1 MVYRLVLALKRT
13 YKNAITTGFRLYS
26 FFIPRKEIEHRFDT
40 RISTLSHPI
49 RQLSMGASHGPALSR
64 QGPVRQRSRGDIA
77 PMKKGKA
84 MLWITGALS
93 LALFIYL
100 FHALIKP
107 ERY

>member
-1 MVYRLVLALKRT
+1 MYRLVLALKRT
-13 YKNAITTGFRLYS
+13 HKNAIAAGFRLYS
-26 FFIPRKEIEHRFDT
+26 FFTLRKEIEHRFDT

-49 RQLSMGASHGPALSR
+49 RQLSMGASYGPAPQR
-64 QGPVRQRSRGDIA
+64 QGSMRRRSRGIA
-77 PMKKGKA
+77 AHRKKGKA

-100 FHALIKP
+100 FHALIQP

>member
-1 MVYRLVLALKRT
+1 MA
-13 YKNAITTGFRLYS
+13 AGFRLYS

-49 RQLSMGASHGPALSR
+49 LQMSMGASLGPAPTR
-64 QGPVRQRSRGDIA
+64 QSPIRRRSRGYSAHTD
-77 PMKKGKA
+77 KRGKA

-93 LALFIYL
+93 IALFIYL

>member
-1 MVYRLVLALKRT
+1 M
-13 YKNAITTGFRLYS
+13 
-26 FFIPRKEIEHRFDT
+26 
-40 RISTLSHPI
+40 
-49 RQLSMGASHGPALSR
+49 SMGASHGPAPTR
-64 QGPVRQRSRGDIA
+64 RGPVHRRSRGVA
-77 PMKKGKA
+77 AHMKKGKA

>member
-1 MVYRLVLALKRT
+1 MCRHGRARYADGRAAL
-13 YKNAITTGFRLYS
+13 
-26 FFIPRKEIEHRFDT
+26 PR
-40 RISTLSHPI
+40 I
-49 RQLSMGASHGPALSR
+49 R
-64 QGPVRQRSRGDIA
+64 
-77 PMKKGKA
+77 KKGKA

>member
-1 MVYRLVLALKRT
+1 MPRRPAFVFTAFLFPVKKLNTALIRGFLHCRIPF
-13 YKNAITTGFRLYS
+13 ARRAWGRHTGLR
-26 FFIPRKEIEHRFDT
+26 
-40 RISTLSHPI
+40 
-49 RQLSMGASHGPALSR
+49 R
-64 QGPVRQRSRGDIA
+64 QGRARHADDRAVSPRIR
-77 PMKKGKA
+77 KKGKA

>member
-1 MVYRLVLALKRT
+1 MYRLAPTLKRT
-13 YKNAITTGFRLYS
+13 HKNAGRRFRLYS
-26 FFIPRKEIEHRFDT
+26 IFIPRQEIEHRFDM

-49 RQLSMGASHGPALSR
+49 RQMSMGASPGPAPKR
-64 QGPVRQRSRGDIA
+64 QGPVRRRTRGYSA
-77 PMKKGKA
+77 HTNKKGKA